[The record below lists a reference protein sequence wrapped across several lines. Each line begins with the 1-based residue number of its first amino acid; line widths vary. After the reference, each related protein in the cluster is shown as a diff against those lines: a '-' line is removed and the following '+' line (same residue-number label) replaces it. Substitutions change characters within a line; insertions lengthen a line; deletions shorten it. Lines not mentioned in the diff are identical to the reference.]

1 MGLQEDA
8 VDLFEIYG
16 CSVRKAERLITDG
29 HHHRCETEV
38 SDASEDAFAGACD
51 EGEGLVGEC
60 VVTESDLVVDFQTD
74 ITRRGRIR
82 ALLSRVFGGV
92 SLGEFGAFL

>member
-8 VDLFEIYG
+8 VDLFEIY
-16 CSVRKAERLITDG
+16 RLRLITDG
-29 HHHRCETEV
+29 LHHGCDAEV

-74 ITRRGRIR
+74 IIRRGRNR
-82 ALLSRVFGGV
+82 AVLSRVFGGV